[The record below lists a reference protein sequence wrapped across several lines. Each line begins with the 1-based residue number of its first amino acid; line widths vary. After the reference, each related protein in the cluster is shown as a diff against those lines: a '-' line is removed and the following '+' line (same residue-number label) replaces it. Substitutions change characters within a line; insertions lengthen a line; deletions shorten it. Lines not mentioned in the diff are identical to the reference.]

1 MARTKNTNEE
11 RKTLVKGMIADAQLK
26 TFEAFEVETA
36 YTRSL
41 EKAVKFASAILN
53 PDNEPHIMVSVSE
66 IVNEKAQR
74 KLWNNTALYLE
85 ARKMC
90 MSEEEAN
97 DIREDDEIVV
107 KGFLYTFYTNVWAYN
122 IDTHEYITEFYSWSS
137 GYNST
142 AKDARAVLAMRYEK
156 MHPNTRVI
164 GMHTFETSKGYT
176 KAQDNVWYVINK
188 EFAYE
193 HCMKQEENED

>member
-1 MARTKNTNEE
+1 MARMNNMSEE
-11 RKTLVKGMIADAQLK
+11 RKTLVKGMVADAQLK

-74 KLWNNTALYLE
+74 KVWNNAALYLE
-85 ARKMC
+85 SREMC
-90 MSEEEAN
+90 MTEEEAN
-97 DIREDDEIVV
+97 ELREDGEIVV
-107 KGFLYTFYTNVWAYN
+107 KGFLYSFNTNIWAYN
-122 IDTHEYITEFYSWSS
+122 TVTQEYVTEFYSWS
-137 GYNST
+137 GGNNST
-142 AKDARAVLAMRYEK
+142 AKDARAMLAMRYEE

-164 GMHTFETSKGYT
+164 GMHMFETSKGYT
-176 KAQDNVWYVINK
+176 KAQDDVWYVINK
-188 EFAYE
+188 EYAYE
-193 HCMKQEENED
+193 HCMKQENED